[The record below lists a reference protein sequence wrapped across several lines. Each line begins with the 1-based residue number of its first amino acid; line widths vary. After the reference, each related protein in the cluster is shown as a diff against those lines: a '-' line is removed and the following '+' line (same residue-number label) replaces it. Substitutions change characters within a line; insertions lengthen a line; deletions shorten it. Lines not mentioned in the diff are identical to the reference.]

1 MLSMTIPAVT
11 PAEATVYLDASGATG
26 WPVET
31 QQQAEAILRAQR
43 YIAAR
48 YNGRWTD
55 ELTPVPA
62 PVTYAIIEAALIEA
76 RTPGFFTRTY
86 TPSEA
91 KVLTEVKGI
100 KWSLVGGSDMTPT
113 STIVDSLLAP
123 YLGAATGGTKWLLRA

>member
-31 QQQAEAILRAQR
+31 SLQAEAILRAQR
-43 YIAAR
+43 HIAAR

-55 ELTPVPA
+55 VLNPVPA

-100 KWSLVGGSDMTPT
+100 KWTLVGGNDMTPT
-113 STIVDSLLAP
+113 STIVDALLAP
-123 YLGAATGGTKWLLRA
+123 YMARLSGIGLWAIG

>member
-11 PAEATVYLDASGATG
+11 PSEATVYLDASGATG

-76 RTPGFFTRTY
+76 RTPGFFARTY

-91 KVLTEVKGI
+91 KVLVEVRGV
-100 KWSLVGGSDMTPT
+100 KWERVGGSDMTPT

-123 YLGAATGGTKWLLRA
+123 YLGGASVKRVVRA